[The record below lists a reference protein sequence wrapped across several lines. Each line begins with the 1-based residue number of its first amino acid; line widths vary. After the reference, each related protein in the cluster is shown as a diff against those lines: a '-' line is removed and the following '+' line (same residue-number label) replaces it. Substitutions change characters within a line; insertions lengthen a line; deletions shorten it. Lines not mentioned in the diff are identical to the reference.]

1 MILLMEAWPR
11 GVLGRLGAPAVA
23 AVAAA
28 ASVASALGAVA
39 LWWWMDPRTGL
50 RPPLPADLV
59 LGTVWPVAGAL
70 VVRAASRNPVGWVLI
85 SASLIGPYYLAAY
98 YAAADRRPGMDLP
111 AADAAAWLGS
121 WGFVPYFFVLPLLL
135 LLFPDGRPLTPRWRA
150 VVAGVVVVAAVTTL
164 ARMVAPGTVD
174 QASYVENPL
183 GVGPDWLHWVTLVG
197 SVLCIFAGN
206 ALGVV
211 SLLLRTRRA
220 VGVHKTQ
227 LQWLLLGGIVL
238 VLGFAL
244 PFPSGPA
251 REASLTV
258 GVLGPPVT
266 IVIAIWRHRLFDIE
280 FALNRTI
287 VLLALS
293 GLLVAAYAGAVL
305 LLRPLGL
312 DSGPGL
318 VVVALA
324 ALGAASLRSV
334 VQRAVDRWLFGQRGD
349 PYAVVARVGRHIA
362 PASEPI
368 EALGLL
374 VEALHHALR
383 LPYVAF
389 ADTGGRVMAS
399 VGAPVAGTV
408 SFPADA
414 LGHRVGELV
423 VGLRRAG
430 ERLGSEELGA
440 VGEVAGRAG
449 TLAYAGRLVADVA
462 DSRARIVAAREE
474 ERRRLRDD
482 LHDELGPTLAGTA
495 HQLDALARR
504 LRDAGDDLGADRAL
518 GLRDR
523 MRATVAEV
531 RDIVHGLR
539 PPVLD
544 QRGLAGALQGLV
556 EGIDQ
561 PRCHV
566 TLALPATLPAAVE
579 VTTYAIAA
587 EAVSNSLRHSAGS
600 RLEVSVG
607 LTEDIL
613 LLEVVDNGQGLSSSG
628 SGLGLRSMGERAAEL
643 GGRLEV
649 GTPPGGGTRI
659 RAWLPVEE
667 GATHDR

>member
-1 MILLMEAWPR
+1 MEARPR
-11 GVLGRLGAPAVA
+11 GLLGRPGAPAVA
-23 AVAAA
+23 AVAAT
-28 ASVASALGAVA
+28 ASVACALGSVA
-39 LWWWMDPRTGL
+39 LWWWLDPRTGL
-50 RPPLPADLV
+50 RAPLPADLV

-70 VVRAASRNPVGWVLI
+70 VVRAAPRNPVGWVLTC
-85 SASLIGPYYLAAY
+85 ASLIGPYYLAAY
-98 YAAADRRPGMDLP
+98 YAAADRQPGVELP

-135 LLFPDGRPLTPRWRA
+135 LLFPDGRPLTPRWRPVIVA
-150 VVAGVVVVAAVTTL
+150 VVLVAAVTTV
-164 ARMVAPGTVD
+164 ARMLAPGTVD
-174 QASYVENPL
+174 QATYVDNPL
-183 GVGPDWLHWVTLVG
+183 GIGPGWLRYVTLVG

-211 SLLLRTRRA
+211 SLVLRTRRA
-220 VGVHKTQ
+220 VGVHRTQ

-244 PFPSGPA
+244 PFPSGVA
-251 REASLTV
+251 RETSLTF

-287 VLLALS
+287 VLLVLS
-293 GLLVAAYAGAVL
+293 GLLMAAYAGTVL
-305 LLRPLGL
+305 LLQRLGL

-318 VVVALA
+318 VAVALA

-334 VQRAVDRWLFGQRGD
+334 VQRTVDRWLFGHRGD

-362 PASEPI
+362 PASEPV

-374 VEALHHALR
+374 VEALQRALR

-389 ADTGGRVMAS
+389 ADTDGRVLAS
-399 VGAPVAGTV
+399 AGEPVAGTA
-408 SFPADA
+408 SFPAEA
-414 LGHRVGELV
+414 LGRRVGALV
-423 VGLRRAG
+423 VGLRRGG
-430 ERLGSEELGA
+430 ERLGSEELEA
-440 VGEVAGRAG
+440 VAEVSGRAG
-449 TLAYAGRLVADVA
+449 TLAYAGLLVADVA

-495 HQLDALARR
+495 HQLDSLARR
-504 LRDAGDDLGADRAL
+504 LREAGDELGADRAL

-523 MRATVAEV
+523 MRATVGEV

-544 QRGLAGALQGLV
+544 QRGLSGALQGLV

-561 PRCHV
+561 PRCRTHV
-566 TLALPATLPAAVE
+566 DLPPTLPAAVE
-579 VTTYAIAA
+579 VTAYAVAA
-587 EAVSNSLRHSAGS
+587 EAVANSLRHSAGS
-600 RLEVSVG
+600 RLDLSARVREGV
-607 LTEDIL
+607 L
-613 LLEVVDNGQGLSSSG
+613 LLEVVDNGQGVRGSG
-628 SGLGLRSMGERAAEL
+628 GGLGLRSMGERAAEL

-649 GTPPGGGTRI
+649 GGAPGGGTRI
-659 RAWLPVEE
+659 RAWLPVQDREP
-667 GATHDR
+667 HDQ